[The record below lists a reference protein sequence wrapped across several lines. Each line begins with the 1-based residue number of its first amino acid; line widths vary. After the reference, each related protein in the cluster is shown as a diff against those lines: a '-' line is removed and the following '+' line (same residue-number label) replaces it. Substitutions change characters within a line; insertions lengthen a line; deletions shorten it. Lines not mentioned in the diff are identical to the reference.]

1 MYANSDLID
10 LGIHNAGIL
19 LGQKNLA
26 LFPEIVVT
34 GVLFWKAM
42 GATVAHRTLCTGEI
56 AEKQFLLTFTGATA
70 FLDLCFGC
78 CCCCCQIKVRGLCTR
93 LLLLGHGRQR
103 L

>member
-19 LGQKNLA
+19 LGQKDLA
-26 LFPEIVVT
+26 LFPEIMVA
-34 GVLFWKAM
+34 GMLFWKAM
-42 GATVAHRTLCTGEI
+42 STTVAHRTLCTGEI
-56 AEKQFLLTFTGATA
+56 AEKQFLLTFTGPAA
-70 FLDLCFGC
+70 FLDLWFDC
-78 CCCCCQIKVRGLCTR
+78 CCGCQIKVRGLCTR

>member
-10 LGIHNAGIL
+10 LGIHYAGIL
-19 LGQKNLA
+19 LRQKDLA
-26 LFPEIVVT
+26 LFPEIMVA
-34 GVLFWKAM
+34 GMLFWQTM
-42 GATVAHRTLCTGEI
+42 GATVAYQTLCTGEI

-70 FLDLCFGC
+70 FLDLWFDC
-78 CCCCCQIKVRGLCTR
+78 CCGGCQIKVRGLSTR